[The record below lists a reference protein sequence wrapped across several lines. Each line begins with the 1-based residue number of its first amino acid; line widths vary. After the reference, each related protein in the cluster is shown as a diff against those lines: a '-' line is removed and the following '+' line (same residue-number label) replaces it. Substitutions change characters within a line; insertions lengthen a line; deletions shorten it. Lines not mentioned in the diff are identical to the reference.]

1 MTHAPLASKQQEF
14 ARGLPAADRATLLVY
29 NVVKLLIPM
38 ACLTHPTEW
47 FIPPSRGPYLWLPLS
62 CATMLAMQV
71 MRILASQ
78 IDQEYLVGMRAM
90 FNAMDTPGGPSRCVV
105 WIEWQQWQQEGQQ
118 VQDGLAWLW
127 VLIMCPVLFLLCFH
141 ACCLLELL
149 AVRFFC
155 CHYDR

>member
-90 FNAMDTPGGPSRCVV
+90 FNAMDTPGGCQMIKLFVAMSTP
-105 WIEWQQWQQEGQQ
+105 
-118 VQDGLAWLW
+118 QDSKSTRAQ
-127 VLIMCPVLFLLCFH
+127 
-141 ACCLLELL
+141 ARRS
-149 AVRFFC
+149 AVAA
-155 CHYDR
+155 HGGWHS